1 MAKTFMQMAQEA
13 MAEVRGISAVEAQR
27 RMKENPATLVVDVR
41 DAADTVQTGLIPGAL
56 NVSLGMLPVRAD
68 RELPQEWRAAE
79 LQDRT
84 RLIITT
90 CALGPNGARGARDLK
105 DMGFSN
111 VCYLEGGM
119 QAWVAAGLPTERRG
133 AAKQ

>member
-13 MAEVRGISAVEAQR
+13 MKEVAGISPLEAQKR
-27 RMKENPATLVVDVR
+27 LKENPATLVVDVR
-41 DAADTVQTGLIPGAL
+41 DAADTQQTGVIPGAL

-68 RELPQEWRAAE
+68 RELPEDWRTAE

-84 RLIITT
+84 RPIIVT

-105 DMGFSN
+105 EMGFSA

-119 QAWVAAGLPTERRG
+119 QAWVAAGLPTEKRG
-133 AAKQ
+133 AA